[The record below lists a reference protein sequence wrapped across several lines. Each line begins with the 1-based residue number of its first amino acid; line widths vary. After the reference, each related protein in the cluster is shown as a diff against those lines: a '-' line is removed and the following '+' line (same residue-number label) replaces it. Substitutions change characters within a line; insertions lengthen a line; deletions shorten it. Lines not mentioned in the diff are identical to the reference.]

1 MTSQDR
7 EQEAKQWAMFLH
19 FSLLGIYIIPV
30 GGFIAPLIIW
40 QLKKNELPII
50 NIHGKIAVNWLIS
63 LLIYGAVFFGLTF
76 VFIGIPLLSV
86 LGVLGVLFPIIAGI
100 KANNG
105 EFWKYPFSIP
115 ILK

>member
-7 EQEAKQWAMFLH
+7 EQETKRWAMFLH
-19 FSLLGIYIIPV
+19 FSLIIPL
-30 GGFIAPLIIW
+30 GGFIAPVIIW
-40 QLKKNELPII
+40 QLKKNELPMLD
-50 NIHGKIAVNWLIS
+50 IHGKIVVNWLIS

-76 VFIGIPLLSV
+76 VFVGIPLLSV
-86 LGVLGVLFPIIAGI
+86 LGVLGILFPIIAGV

-105 EFWKYPFSIP
+105 EFWKYPFSLS